1 MSGDRCVR
9 AVAGGEEEGGGE
21 REGGW
26 TWTERA
32 VIEKMG
38 RRARIRPNVR
48 FLSER
53 QRMARV
59 CKSG

>member
-1 MSGDRCVR
+1 MR

-38 RRARIRPNVR
+38 PMFV
-48 FLSER
+48 FF
-53 QRMARV
+53 QRDNGWPV
-59 CKSG
+59 CANQVKK